1 MKDGEVHKDNF
12 ARSEAFMLY
21 TRFKSASQS
30 HINTRVREA
39 LNTLPYHLWE
49 KNLQISSGYC
59 VSGKGDCKYVGHAIS
74 EKRRDSST
82 LGINTTYRMRCTK
95 GGMPSEYSMLISL
108 FVVARFWH
116 FQSRRS
122 SSAEFFH
129 SNGYEHRTKR
139 F

>member
-1 MKDGEVHKDNF
+1 MRFTRIILLEVRRLCSTHDLKV
-12 ARSEAFMLY
+12 LL
-21 TRFKSASQS
+21 S
-30 HINTRVREA
+30 HTLKPGVREA
-39 LNTLPYHLWE
+39 LNTLPYHLLE

-59 VSGKGDCKYVGHAIS
+59 VRGKGDCKYVGLPIP

-95 GGMPSEYSMLISL
+95 EGMPSEYSMLISL

-129 SNGYEHRTKR
+129 SNGYEHRKKR

>member
-1 MKDGEVHKDNF
+1 
-12 ARSEAFMLY
+12 MLY
-21 TRFKSASQS
+21 PRFKSASQS
-30 HINTRVREA
+30 HINTRGKGGSKYPP
-39 LNTLPYHLWE
+39 LSPPG

-59 VSGKGDCKYVGHAIS
+59 VRGKGDCKYVGLPIP

-82 LGINTTYRMRCTK
+82 LGINATYRMRCTK
-95 GGMPSEYSMLISL
+95 EGMPSEYSMLISL

-129 SNGYEHRTKR
+129 SNGYEHRKKR